1 MEIWSHVMA
10 KQSVPRHLLT
20 RAQLSRDSE
29 QDEKIDDTTRMQ
41 SLDQWI
47 LGTGTSV
54 LQLCCKLGLRETSL
68 IFHKLDNML
77 NSGSDSAVNERTN
90 IV

>member
-1 MEIWSHVMA
+1 M
-10 KQSVPRHLLT
+10 PRHLLT

-41 SLDQWI
+41 SFDQWI
-47 LGTGTSV
+47 LGRGTSV
-54 LQLCCKLGLRETSL
+54 LQMCCKLGLRKTSL

-77 NSGSDSAVNERTN
+77 N
-90 IV
+90 